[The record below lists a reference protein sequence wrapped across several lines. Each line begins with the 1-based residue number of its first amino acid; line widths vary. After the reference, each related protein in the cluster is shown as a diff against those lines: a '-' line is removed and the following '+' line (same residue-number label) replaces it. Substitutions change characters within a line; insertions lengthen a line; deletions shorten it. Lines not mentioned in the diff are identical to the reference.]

1 MAHPHAILSPH
12 ECSSADNLPSILLL
26 PRGPLPALPWAELLF
41 LPRADANAKNKE
53 QGRDKKGEYILTD
66 MKSEVIQ
73 IGTWKDAHWT

>member
-1 MAHPHAILSPH
+1 MQFWAPTSAAVQITSPLSYFFPGVP
-12 ECSSADNLPSILLL
+12 SLPC
-26 PRGPLPALPWAELLF
+26 PELSCCF
-41 LPRADANAKNKE
+41 SPVQMPMQKNKE